1 MGATVGAALT
11 RLGIDLADFPG
22 PILAPGYGAQ
32 GATEEDLAR
41 VFAGTE
47 RRLVVSSSRAILRH
61 GPEVAALRREILGTN
76 RRLAAGLAPS

>member
-1 MGATVGAALT
+1 M
-11 RLGIDLADFPG
+11 
-22 PILAPGYGAQ
+22 
-32 GATEEDLAR
+32 
-41 VFAGTE
+41 FAGTD